1 MRLTMNVSGSKNIC
15 AYMRYAPNNAR
26 VRYVKYGRVESGK
39 HIYLDLIKVVIL
51 RHSANANYS
60 TEILHIIIH
69 YSTVYCGQPFQEL
82 TFLIW

>member
-1 MRLTMNVSGSKNIC
+1 MSTVCEVWKSRKWK
-15 AYMRYAPNNAR
+15 A
-26 VRYVKYGRVESGK
+26 
-39 HIYLDLIKVVIL
+39 YLDLIKVVTL

-60 TEILHIIIH
+60 IEILHIIFH